1 MPESDEDISEL
12 LAGESLK
19 GPRTFRGRTLAPI
32 TRTLKRLMFKVGAD
46 DFTAIYILMGAYS
59 TSEEEQFD
67 RLRVMIAATDDT
79 AAFRASV
86 GLEFD
91 KLNDA
96 EEEETHRLMS
106 EILGVT
112 AKAEVAIVS
121 AEKKSTVPAAPSL
134 TSALLPSSPL
144 PESSLVEALA
154 S

>member
-1 MPESDEDISEL
+1 MESDEDIAAL

-19 GPRTFRGRTLAPI
+19 GPRAFRGRKLAPI

-46 DFTAIYILMGAYS
+46 DFTALHILAEAHALTEDG
-59 TSEEEQFD
+59 QFEK
-67 RLRVMIAATDDT
+67 LRALIAATDDS
-79 AAFRASV
+79 AAFRAAV
-86 GLEFD
+86 GMQFD
-91 KLNDA
+91 KLSDA

-112 AKAEVAIVS
+112 AKAEVAIVT

-134 TSALLPSSPL
+134 TSVPLPSSPS
-144 PESSLVEALA
+144 PESSPAEVQA